1 MSKSNPQALAAS
13 ILHGKWAISSDQ
25 LSAAAGLVAKII
37 QGETPDFSGFKRA
50 NTDKENREAGYT
62 GFITPSGKVRYPWTP
77 FDGAIEGSIGLVEIT
92 GTMLKADNC
101 DDGMDTMTSYLYQCY
116 QNPNITGVL
125 LYCDS
130 GGGQVMGTEA
140 FAKAVADR
148 TKPVVAWVN
157 GMAASACYWVASQTD
172 KIIMNGQTS
181 EVGSIGVMA
190 TVMDLMP
197 YWEAQGVKFHTVLA
211 DGSEEK
217 NLSYFELLKGN
228 YDLVKAELTQI
239 KDLFHST
246 VKTGRAGKL
255 QGEEMLKGAMY
266 PTKKAIE
273 LGMADSM
280 GTMADA
286 IKEIRTLA
294 KSTTYS
300 NSNSYTTANQMGGF
314 SLFAKGG
321 ASTSASLFA
330 KVAKTKKEELK
341 ADLVM
346 KLNESLEAEE
356 SAIRVVGEADFE
368 AAMDGVIALNKAEER
383 ADKAEARVK
392 ELEAEVERLGKKV
405 PNAQGTTSTKKE
417 EGTQEYSRA
426 DYGYLTDEEFEDL
439 KSGKLTV

>member
-1 MSKSNPQALAAS
+1 MSKSNPHALAAS
-13 ILHGKWAISSDQ
+13 ILHGKWAISADQ
-25 LSAAAGLVAKII
+25 MAAASGLVAKII
-37 QGETPDFSGFKRA
+37 QGESPDFSGFKRPNA
-50 NTDKENREAGYT
+50 ENREAGYT
-62 GFITPSGKVRYPWTP
+62 GYISPSGKIRYPWQA
-77 FDGAIEGSIGLVEIT
+77 FDGAVEGSIGLVEIS

-101 DDGMDTMTSYLYQCY
+101 DDGMDTMTAYLYQCY

-157 GMAASACYWVASQTD
+157 GTAASACYWVASQAD

-190 TVMDLMP
+190 TVMDLIP
-197 YWEAQGVKFHTVLA
+197 YWEAQGVKFHTILA
-211 DGSEEK
+211 EGSEEK
-217 NLSYFELLKGN
+217 NLTYFELLKGN
-228 YDLVKAELTQI
+228 YDLVQAELTQI

-246 VKTGRAGKL
+246 VKSGRGDKL
-255 QGEEMLKGAMY
+255 KNDSMLKGAMY
-266 PTKKAIE
+266 PTKEAIN
-273 LGMADSM
+273 LGMADAM

-294 KSTTYS
+294 KTSTYS

-330 KVAKTKKEELK
+330 KVAKAKKEELK

-346 KLNESLEAEE
+346 KLNESLEAED
-356 SAIRVVGEADFE
+356 SPIRVVGESDFE
-368 AAMDGVIALNKAEER
+368 AAMDGGTALNRAEER
-383 ADKAEARVK
+383 AEKAEARVK
-392 ELEAEVERLGKKV
+392 ELEAEVKTLGDKI
-405 PNAQGTTSTKKE
+405 PNATGSQSTKEKE
-417 EGTQEYSRA
+417 GVATFERSNYA
-426 DYGYLTDEEFEDL
+426 YLTDEEFEDL
-439 KSGKLTV
+439 KSGKLKI